1 MLYSMWVQHNL
12 RPGLFWQ
19 LPRGEQLL
27 LLAFTDIE
35 LEQMEKARRGVAKR

>member
-1 MLYSMWVQHNL
+1 MLYSMWVQHAL

-27 LLAFTDIE
+27 LLIFTEIE
-35 LEQMEKARRGVAKR
+35 LEQTERARREGTKR